1 MTFRRFLI
9 LMGVLLI
16 LFLSMYTWN
25 KNTHVLD
32 DFSTDVGLE
41 LTGGVITPI
50 RYVQDRA
57 AAVWRRYIAL
67 VDVNE
72 KNEKLEARVRD
83 LEARLL
89 AHKEDMAELARL
101 RELLQLPIDETWTP
115 VGARVL
121 AGHLGPN
128 SLLDSITINRG
139 YATGARP
146 GTPIVTQKGLIGRVL
161 RASPHT
167 ATALLLTNPGSR
179 IAIFTQESRTA
190 GVLTG
195 EGTNKN
201 LAVRYM
207 QRDTKARP
215 GEILITSGLDG
226 KYPKGI
232 PVARVVSVAPSNYT
246 EFMTIYAEPLVDMQH
261 IEEVMLLEPTGIVKP
276 PLVDTP
282 DPVFVGPPL
291 PAALLPKQ
299 KDASRDQTSQGHQ
312 RGF

>member
-1 MTFRRFLI
+1 
-9 LMGVLLI
+9 MGVLLI

-50 RYVQDRA
+50 RYVQDKVT
-57 AAVWRRYIAL
+57 AVWKRYVYL

-72 KNEKLEARVRD
+72 KNAQLEARVRD
-83 LEARLL
+83 LEVRLL

-101 RELLQLPIDETWTP
+101 RELLQLPIDESWTP

-146 GTPIVTQKGLIGRVL
+146 GTPIVTHKGLIGRVL

-190 GVLTG
+190 GILTG

-207 QRDTKARP
+207 QRDTKAKP

-232 PVARVVSVAPSNYT
+232 PVARVISVAPSNYT

-276 PLVDTP
+276 PMVDTP
-282 DPVFVGPPL
+282 DPVFVGPLL
-291 PAALLPKQ
+291 PSSLLPKQ
-299 KDASRDQTSQGHQ
+299 KDASSSREQPAQGHQ

>member
-1 MTFRRFLI
+1 
-9 LMGVLLI
+9 MGVLLI

-50 RYVQDRA
+50 RYVQDKVT
-57 AAVWRRYIAL
+57 AVWKRYVYL

-72 KNEKLEARVRD
+72 KNAQLEARVRD

-101 RELLQLPIDETWTP
+101 RELLQLPIDESWTP

-146 GTPIVTQKGLIGRVL
+146 GTPIVTHKGLIGRVL

-190 GVLTG
+190 GILTG

-207 QRDTKARP
+207 QRDTKAKP

-232 PVARVVSVAPSNYT
+232 PVARVISVAPSNYT

-276 PLVDTP
+276 PMVDT
-282 DPVFVGPPL
+282 PVFVGPPL
-291 PAALLPKQ
+291 PSSLLPKQ
-299 KDASRDQTSQGHQ
+299 KDASSSREQPAQGHQ

>member
-1 MTFRRFLI
+1 
-9 LMGVLLI
+9 MGVLLI

-50 RYVQDRA
+50 RYVQDKVT
-57 AAVWRRYIAL
+57 AVWKRYVYL

-72 KNEKLEARVRD
+72 KNAQLEARVRD

-101 RELLQLPIDETWTP
+101 RELLQLPIDESWTP

-139 YATGARP
+139 YATGTRP
-146 GTPIVTQKGLIGRVL
+146 GTPIVTHKGLIGRVL

-179 IAIFTQESRTA
+179 IAIFTQESRPA
-190 GVLTG
+190 GILTG

-207 QRDTKARP
+207 QRDTKAKP

-232 PVARVVSVAPSNYT
+232 PVARVISVAPSNYT

-276 PLVDTP
+276 PMVDTP

-291 PAALLPKQ
+291 PSSLLPKQ
-299 KDASRDQTSQGHQ
+299 KDASSSREQPAQGHQ

>member
-1 MTFRRFLI
+1 
-9 LMGVLLI
+9 MGVLLI

-50 RYVQDRA
+50 RYVQDKVT
-57 AAVWRRYIAL
+57 AVWKRYVYL

-72 KNEKLEARVRD
+72 KNAQLEARVRD

-101 RELLQLPIDETWTP
+101 RELLQLPIDESWTP

-146 GTPIVTQKGLIGRVL
+146 GTPIVTHKGLIGRVL

-190 GVLTG
+190 GILTG

-207 QRDTKARP
+207 QRDTKAKP

-232 PVARVVSVAPSNYT
+232 PVARVISVAPSNYT

-276 PLVDTP
+276 PMVDTP
-282 DPVFVGPPL
+282 DPVFAGPPL
-291 PAALLPKQ
+291 PSSLLPKQ
-299 KDASRDQTSQGHQ
+299 KDASSSREQPAQGHQ

>member
-1 MTFRRFLI
+1 
-9 LMGVLLI
+9 MGVLLI

-50 RYVQDRA
+50 RYVQDKVT
-57 AAVWRRYIAL
+57 AVWKRYVYL

-72 KNEKLEARVRD
+72 KNAQLEARVRD

-101 RELLQLPIDETWTP
+101 RELLQLPIDESWTP

-146 GTPIVTQKGLIGRVL
+146 GTPIVTHKGLIGRVL

-190 GVLTG
+190 GILTG

-207 QRDTKARP
+207 QRDTKAKP

-232 PVARVVSVAPSNYT
+232 PVARVISVAPSNYT

-276 PLVDTP
+276 PMVDTP
-282 DPVFVGPPL
+282 APVFVGPPL
-291 PAALLPKQ
+291 PSSLLPKQ
-299 KDASRDQTSQGHQ
+299 KDASSSREQPAQGHQ

>member
-1 MTFRRFLI
+1 
-9 LMGVLLI
+9 MGVLLI

-50 RYVQDRA
+50 RYVQDRVT
-57 AAVWRRYIAL
+57 AVWKRYVYL

-72 KNEKLEARVRD
+72 KNAQLEARVRD

-101 RELLQLPIDETWTP
+101 RELLQLPIDESWTP

-146 GTPIVTQKGLIGRVL
+146 GTPIVTHKGLIGRVL

-179 IAIFTQESRTA
+179 IAIFTEDSRTA
-190 GVLTG
+190 GILTG
-195 EGTNKN
+195 EGTNKP

-207 QRDTKARP
+207 QRDTKAKP

-232 PVARVVSVAPSNYT
+232 PVARVISVAPSNYT

-276 PLVDTP
+276 PMVDTP

-291 PAALLPKQ
+291 PSSLLPKQ
-299 KDASRDQTSQGHQ
+299 KDASPSRDQSAQGHQ

>member
-1 MTFRRFLI
+1 
-9 LMGVLLI
+9 MGVLLI

-50 RYVQDRA
+50 RYVQDKVT
-57 AAVWRRYIAL
+57 AVWKRYVYL

-72 KNEKLEARVRD
+72 KNAQLEARVRD

-101 RELLQLPIDETWTP
+101 RELLQLPIDESWTP

-146 GTPIVTQKGLIGRVL
+146 GTPIVTHKGLIGRVL

-190 GVLTG
+190 GILTG

-207 QRDTKARP
+207 QRDTKAKP

-232 PVARVVSVAPSNYT
+232 PVARVISVAPSNYT
-246 EFMTIYAEPLVDMQH
+246 EFMPIYAEPLVDMQH

-276 PLVDTP
+276 PMVDTP

-291 PAALLPKQ
+291 PSSLLPKQ
-299 KDASRDQTSQGHQ
+299 KDASSSREQPAQGHQ

>member
-1 MTFRRFLI
+1 
-9 LMGVLLI
+9 MGVLLI

-50 RYVQDRA
+50 RYVQDKVT
-57 AAVWRRYIAL
+57 AVWKRYVYL

-72 KNEKLEARVRD
+72 KNAQLEARVRD

-101 RELLQLPIDETWTP
+101 RELLQLPIDESWTP

-146 GTPIVTQKGLIGRVL
+146 GTPIVTHKGLIGRVL

-167 ATALLLTNPGSR
+167 ATALLLTNPSSR

-190 GVLTG
+190 GILTG

-207 QRDTKARP
+207 QRDTKAKP

-232 PVARVVSVAPSNYT
+232 PVARVISVAPSNYT

-276 PLVDTP
+276 PMVDTP

-291 PAALLPKQ
+291 PSSLLPKQ
-299 KDASRDQTSQGHQ
+299 KDASSSREQPAQGHQ

>member
-1 MTFRRFLI
+1 
-9 LMGVLLI
+9 MGVLLI

-41 LTGGVITPI
+41 LTGGIITPI
-50 RYVQDRA
+50 RYVQDKVT
-57 AAVWRRYIAL
+57 AVWKRYVYL

-72 KNEKLEARVRD
+72 KNAQLEARVRD

-101 RELLQLPIDETWTP
+101 RELLQLPVDESWTP

-146 GTPIVTQKGLIGRVL
+146 GTPIVTHKGLIGRVL

-190 GVLTG
+190 GILTG

-207 QRDTKARP
+207 QRDTKAKP

-232 PVARVVSVAPSNYT
+232 PVARVISVAPSNYT

-276 PLVDTP
+276 PMVDTP
-282 DPVFVGPPL
+282 EPVFVGPPL
-291 PAALLPKQ
+291 PRSLLPKQ
-299 KDASRDQTSQGHQ
+299 KDASSSREQPAQGHQ

>member
-1 MTFRRFLI
+1 
-9 LMGVLLI
+9 MGVLLI

-50 RYVQDRA
+50 RYVQDKVT
-57 AAVWRRYIAL
+57 AVWKRYVYL

-72 KNEKLEARVRD
+72 KNAQLEARVRD

-101 RELLQLPIDETWTP
+101 RELLQLPIDESWTP

-146 GTPIVTQKGLIGRVL
+146 GTPIVTHKGLIGRVL

-190 GVLTG
+190 GILTG

-207 QRDTKARP
+207 QRDTKAKP

-232 PVARVVSVAPSNYT
+232 PVARVISVVPSNYT

-276 PLVDTP
+276 PMVDTP

-291 PAALLPKQ
+291 PSSLLPKQ
-299 KDASRDQTSQGHQ
+299 KDASSSREQPAQGHQ

>member
-1 MTFRRFLI
+1 
-9 LMGVLLI
+9 MGVLLI

-50 RYVQDRA
+50 RYVQDKVT
-57 AAVWRRYIAL
+57 AVWKRYVYL

-72 KNEKLEARVRD
+72 KNAQLEARVRD

-101 RELLQLPIDETWTP
+101 RELLQLPIDESWTP

-146 GTPIVTQKGLIGRVL
+146 GTPIVTHKGLIGRVL

-190 GVLTG
+190 GILTG

-207 QRDTKARP
+207 QRDTKAKP

-232 PVARVVSVAPSNYT
+232 PVARVISVAPSNYT

-261 IEEVMLLEPTGIVKP
+261 IEEVMLLEPTSIVKP
-276 PLVDTP
+276 PMVDTP

-291 PAALLPKQ
+291 PSSLLPKQ
-299 KDASRDQTSQGHQ
+299 KDASSSREQPAQGHQ

>member
-1 MTFRRFLI
+1 
-9 LMGVLLI
+9 MGVLLI

-50 RYVQDRA
+50 RYVQDKVT
-57 AAVWRRYIAL
+57 AVWKRYVYL

-72 KNEKLEARVRD
+72 KNAQLEARVRD

-101 RELLQLPIDETWTP
+101 RELLQLPIDESWTP

-146 GTPIVTQKGLIGRVL
+146 RAQGFPAHGHSAPAHQPQQPHRHFHAGEPHGRHPHRRRHQQEPR
-161 RASPHT
+161 RALH
-167 ATALLLTNPGSR
+167 
-179 IAIFTQESRTA
+179 
-190 GVLTG
+190 
-195 EGTNKN
+195 
-201 LAVRYM
+201 
-207 QRDTKARP
+207 
-215 GEILITSGLDG
+215 
-226 KYPKGI
+226 
-232 PVARVVSVAPSNYT
+232 
-246 EFMTIYAEPLVDMQH
+246 
-261 IEEVMLLEPTGIVKP
+261 
-276 PLVDTP
+276 
-282 DPVFVGPPL
+282 
-291 PAALLPKQ
+291 AA
-299 KDASRDQTSQGHQ
+299 
-312 RGF
+312 

>member
-1 MTFRRFLI
+1 
-9 LMGVLLI
+9 MGVLLI

-50 RYVQDRA
+50 RYVQDKVT
-57 AAVWRRYIAL
+57 AVWKRYVYL

-72 KNEKLEARVRD
+72 KNAQLEARVRD

-101 RELLQLPIDETWTP
+101 RELLQLPIDESWTP

-146 GTPIVTQKGLIGRVL
+146 GTPIVTHKGLIGRVL

-190 GVLTG
+190 GILTG

-207 QRDTKARP
+207 QRDTKAKP

-232 PVARVVSVAPSNYT
+232 PVARVISVAPSNYT

-276 PLVDTP
+276 PMVDTP

-291 PAALLPKQ
+291 PSSLLPKQ
-299 KDASRDQTSQGHQ
+299 KDASSSWEQPAQGHQ

>member
-1 MTFRRFLI
+1 
-9 LMGVLLI
+9 MGVLLI

-50 RYVQDRA
+50 RYVQDKVT
-57 AAVWRRYIAL
+57 AVWKRYVYL

-72 KNEKLEARVRD
+72 KNAQLEARVRD

-101 RELLQLPIDETWTP
+101 RELLQLPIDESWTP

-146 GTPIVTQKGLIGRVL
+146 GTPIVTHKGLIGRVL

-167 ATALLLTNPGSR
+167 ATALLLANPGSR

-190 GVLTG
+190 GILTG

-207 QRDTKARP
+207 QRDTKAKP

-232 PVARVVSVAPSNYT
+232 PVARVISVAPSNYT

-276 PLVDTP
+276 PMVDTP

-291 PAALLPKQ
+291 PSSLLPKQ
-299 KDASRDQTSQGHQ
+299 KDASSSREQPAQGHQ

>member
-1 MTFRRFLI
+1 
-9 LMGVLLI
+9 MGVLLI

-50 RYVQDRA
+50 RYVQDKVT
-57 AAVWRRYIAL
+57 AVWKRYVYL

-72 KNEKLEARVRD
+72 KNAQLEARVRD

-101 RELLQLPIDETWTP
+101 RELLQLPIDESWTP

-146 GTPIVTQKGLIGRVL
+146 GTPIVTHKGLIGRVL

-179 IAIFTQESRTA
+179 IAIFTQSRTA
-190 GVLTG
+190 GILTG

-207 QRDTKARP
+207 QRDTKAKP

-232 PVARVVSVAPSNYT
+232 PVARVISVAPSNYT

-276 PLVDTP
+276 PMVDTP

-291 PAALLPKQ
+291 PSSLLPKQ
-299 KDASRDQTSQGHQ
+299 KDASSSREQPAQGHQ

>member
-1 MTFRRFLI
+1 
-9 LMGVLLI
+9 MGVLLI

-50 RYVQDRA
+50 RYVQDKVT
-57 AAVWRRYIAL
+57 AVWKRYVYL

-72 KNEKLEARVRD
+72 KNAQLEARVRD

-101 RELLQLPIDETWTP
+101 RELLQLPIDESWTP

-146 GTPIVTQKGLIGRVL
+146 GTPIVTHKGLIGRVL

-190 GVLTG
+190 GILTR
-195 EGTNKN
+195 ECTNKN

-207 QRDTKARP
+207 QRDTKAKP

-232 PVARVVSVAPSNYT
+232 PVARVISVAPSNYT

-276 PLVDTP
+276 PMVDTP

-291 PAALLPKQ
+291 PSSLLPKQ
-299 KDASRDQTSQGHQ
+299 KDASSSREQPAQGHQ

>member
-1 MTFRRFLI
+1 
-9 LMGVLLI
+9 MGVLLI

-50 RYVQDRA
+50 RYVQDKVT
-57 AAVWRRYIAL
+57 AVWKRYVYL

-72 KNEKLEARVRD
+72 KNAQLEARVRD

-101 RELLQLPIDETWTP
+101 RELLQLPIDESWTP

-146 GTPIVTQKGLIGRVL
+146 GTPIVTHKGLIGRVL

-190 GVLTG
+190 GILTG

-207 QRDTKARP
+207 QRDTKAKP

-232 PVARVVSVAPSNYT
+232 PVARVISVAPSNYT
-246 EFMTIYAEPLVDMQH
+246 EFMPIYAEPLVDMQH

-276 PLVDTP
+276 PMVDTP
-282 DPVFVGPPL
+282 DPVFVGPLL
-291 PAALLPKQ
+291 PSSLLPKQ
-299 KDASRDQTSQGHQ
+299 KDASSSREQPAQGHQ

>member
-1 MTFRRFLI
+1 
-9 LMGVLLI
+9 MGVLLI

-50 RYVQDRA
+50 RYVQDKVT
-57 AAVWRRYIAL
+57 AVWKRYVYL

-72 KNEKLEARVRD
+72 KNAQLEARVRD

-101 RELLQLPIDETWTP
+101 RELLQLPIDESWTP

-146 GTPIVTQKGLIGRVL
+146 GTPIVTHKGLIGRVL

-190 GVLTG
+190 GILTG

-207 QRDTKARP
+207 QRDTKAKP

-232 PVARVVSVAPSNYT
+232 PVARVISVAPSNYT

-276 PLVDTP
+276 PMVDTP
-282 DPVFVGPPL
+282 DPVIVGPPL
-291 PAALLPKQ
+291 PSSLLPKQ
-299 KDASRDQTSQGHQ
+299 KDASSSREQPAQGHQ

>member
-1 MTFRRFLI
+1 
-9 LMGVLLI
+9 MGVLLI

-50 RYVQDRA
+50 RYVQDKVT
-57 AAVWRRYIAL
+57 AVWKRYVYL

-72 KNEKLEARVRD
+72 KNAQLEARVRD

-101 RELLQLPIDETWTP
+101 RELLQLPIDESWTP

-146 GTPIVTQKGLIGRVL
+146 GTPIATHKGLIGRVL

-190 GVLTG
+190 GILTG

-207 QRDTKARP
+207 QRDTKAKP

-232 PVARVVSVAPSNYT
+232 PVARVISVAPSNYT

-276 PLVDTP
+276 PMVDTP

-291 PAALLPKQ
+291 PSSLLPKQ
-299 KDASRDQTSQGHQ
+299 KDASSSREQPAQGHQ

>member
-1 MTFRRFLI
+1 
-9 LMGVLLI
+9 MGVLLI

-50 RYVQDRA
+50 RYVQDKVT
-57 AAVWRRYIAL
+57 AVWKRYVYL

-72 KNEKLEARVRD
+72 KNAQLEARVRD

-101 RELLQLPIDETWTP
+101 RELLQLPIDESWTP

-146 GTPIVTQKGLIGRVL
+146 GTPIVTHKGLIGRVL

-190 GVLTG
+190 GILTG

-207 QRDTKARP
+207 QRDTKAKP

-232 PVARVVSVAPSNYT
+232 PVARVISVAPSNYT

-276 PLVDTP
+276 PMVDTP
-282 DPVFVGPPL
+282 DPVFVEPPL
-291 PAALLPKQ
+291 PSSLLPKQ
-299 KDASRDQTSQGHQ
+299 KDASSSREQPAQGHQ

>member
-1 MTFRRFLI
+1 
-9 LMGVLLI
+9 MGVLLI

-50 RYVQDRA
+50 RYVQDKVT
-57 AAVWRRYIAL
+57 AVWKRYVYL

-72 KNEKLEARVRD
+72 KNAQLEARVRD

-101 RELLQLPIDETWTP
+101 RELLQLPIDESWTP

-146 GTPIVTQKGLIGRVL
+146 GTPIVTHKGLIGRVL

-190 GVLTG
+190 GILTG

-207 QRDTKARP
+207 QRDTKAKP

-232 PVARVVSVAPSNYT
+232 PVARVISVAPSNYT

-276 PLVDTP
+276 PMVDTP
-282 DPVFVGPPL
+282 DPVFVGPLL
-291 PAALLPKQ
+291 PSSLLPKQ
-299 KDASRDQTSQGHQ
+299 KDASSSREQPAQGHQ

>member
-1 MTFRRFLI
+1 
-9 LMGVLLI
+9 MGVLLI

-50 RYVQDRA
+50 RYVQDKVT
-57 AAVWRRYIAL
+57 AVWKRYVYL

-72 KNEKLEARVRD
+72 KNAQLEARVRD

-101 RELLQLPIDETWTP
+101 RELLQLPIDESWTP

-146 GTPIVTQKGLIGRVL
+146 GTPIVTHKGLIGRVL

-190 GVLTG
+190 GILTG

-207 QRDTKARP
+207 QRDTNAKP

-232 PVARVVSVAPSNYT
+232 PVARVISVAPSNYT

-261 IEEVMLLEPTGIVKP
+261 IEDVMLLEPTGIVKP
-276 PLVDTP
+276 PMVDTP

-291 PAALLPKQ
+291 PSSLLPKQ
-299 KDASRDQTSQGHQ
+299 KDASSSREQPAQGHQ

>member
-1 MTFRRFLI
+1 
-9 LMGVLLI
+9 MGVLLI

-50 RYVQDRA
+50 RYVQDKVT
-57 AAVWRRYIAL
+57 AVWKRYVYL

-72 KNEKLEARVRD
+72 KNAQLEARVRD

-101 RELLQLPIDETWTP
+101 RELLQLPIDESWTP

-146 GTPIVTQKGLIGRVL
+146 GTPIVTHKGLIGRVL

-190 GVLTG
+190 GILTG

-207 QRDTKARP
+207 QRDTKAKP

-232 PVARVVSVAPSNYT
+232 PVARVISVAPSNYT

-276 PLVDTP
+276 PMVDTP

-291 PAALLPKQ
+291 PNSLLPKQ
-299 KDASRDQTSQGHQ
+299 KDASSSREQPAQGHQ

>member
-1 MTFRRFLI
+1 
-9 LMGVLLI
+9 MGVLLI

-50 RYVQDRA
+50 RYVQDKVT
-57 AAVWRRYIAL
+57 AVWKRYVYL

-72 KNEKLEARVRD
+72 KNAQLEARVRD

-101 RELLQLPIDETWTP
+101 RELLQLPIDESWTP

-146 GTPIVTQKGLIGRVL
+146 GTPIVTHKGLIGRVL

-190 GVLTG
+190 GILTG

-207 QRDTKARP
+207 QRDTKAKP

-232 PVARVVSVAPSNYT
+232 PVARVISVAPSNYT

-276 PLVDTP
+276 PMVDTP

-291 PAALLPKQ
+291 PSSLLLKQ
-299 KDASRDQTSQGHQ
+299 KDASSSREQPAQGHQ

>member
-1 MTFRRFLI
+1 
-9 LMGVLLI
+9 MGVLLI

-50 RYVQDRA
+50 RYVQDKVT
-57 AAVWRRYIAL
+57 AVWKRYVYL

-72 KNEKLEARVRD
+72 KNAQLEARVRD

-101 RELLQLPIDETWTP
+101 RELLQLPIDESWTP

-146 GTPIVTQKGLIGRVL
+146 GTPIVTHKGLIGRVL

-190 GVLTG
+190 GILTG

-207 QRDTKARP
+207 QRDTKAKP

-232 PVARVVSVAPSNYT
+232 PVARVISVAPSNYT

-276 PLVDTP
+276 PMVDTP

-291 PAALLPKQ
+291 PSSLLPQQ
-299 KDASRDQTSQGHQ
+299 KDASSSREQPAQGHQ

>member
-1 MTFRRFLI
+1 
-9 LMGVLLI
+9 MGVLLI

-50 RYVQDRA
+50 RYVQDKVT
-57 AAVWRRYIAL
+57 AVWKRYVYL

-72 KNEKLEARVRD
+72 KNAQLEARVRD

-101 RELLQLPIDETWTP
+101 RELLQLPIDESWTP

-146 GTPIVTQKGLIGRVL
+146 GTPIVTHKGLIGRVL

-190 GVLTG
+190 GILTG

-207 QRDTKARP
+207 QRDTKAKP

-232 PVARVVSVAPSNYT
+232 PVARVISVAPSNYT

-276 PLVDTP
+276 PMVDTP

-291 PAALLPKQ
+291 PSSRLPKQ
-299 KDASRDQTSQGHQ
+299 KDASSSREQPAQGHQ

>member
-1 MTFRRFLI
+1 
-9 LMGVLLI
+9 MGVLLI

-50 RYVQDRA
+50 RYVQDKVT
-57 AAVWRRYIAL
+57 AVWKRYVYL

-72 KNEKLEARVRD
+72 KNAQLEARVRD

-101 RELLQLPIDETWTP
+101 RELLQLPIDESWTP

-146 GTPIVTQKGLIGRVL
+146 GTPIVTHKGLIGRVL

-190 GVLTG
+190 GILTG

-207 QRDTKARP
+207 QRDTQAKP

-232 PVARVVSVAPSNYT
+232 PVARVISVAPSNYT

-276 PLVDTP
+276 PMVDTP
-282 DPVFVGPPL
+282 DPVFVGPLL
-291 PAALLPKQ
+291 PSSLLPKQ
-299 KDASRDQTSQGHQ
+299 KDASSSREQPAQGHQ

>member
-1 MTFRRFLI
+1 
-9 LMGVLLI
+9 MGVLLI

-50 RYVQDRA
+50 RYVQDKVT
-57 AAVWRRYIAL
+57 AVWKRYVYL

-72 KNEKLEARVRD
+72 KNTQLEARVRD

-101 RELLQLPIDETWTP
+101 RELLQLPIDESWTP

-146 GTPIVTQKGLIGRVL
+146 GTPIVTHKGLIGRVL

-190 GVLTG
+190 GILTG

-207 QRDTKARP
+207 QRDTKAKP
-215 GEILITSGLDG
+215 GELLITSGLDG

-232 PVARVVSVAPSNYT
+232 PVARVISVAPSNYT

-276 PLVDTP
+276 PMVDTP

-291 PAALLPKQ
+291 PSSLLSKQ
-299 KDASRDQTSQGHQ
+299 KDAASSREQPAQGHQ

>member
-1 MTFRRFLI
+1 
-9 LMGVLLI
+9 MGVLLI

-50 RYVQDRA
+50 RYVQDKVT
-57 AAVWRRYIAL
+57 AVWKRYVYL

-72 KNEKLEARVRD
+72 KNAQLEARVRD

-101 RELLQLPIDETWTP
+101 RELLQLPIDESWPP

-146 GTPIVTQKGLIGRVL
+146 GTPIVTHKGLIGRVL

-190 GVLTG
+190 GILTG

-207 QRDTKARP
+207 QRDTKAKP

-232 PVARVVSVAPSNYT
+232 PVARVISVAPSNYT

-276 PLVDTP
+276 PMVDTP

-291 PAALLPKQ
+291 PSSLLPKQ
-299 KDASRDQTSQGHQ
+299 KDASSSREQPAQGHQ

>member
-1 MTFRRFLI
+1 
-9 LMGVLLI
+9 MGVLLI

-50 RYVQDRA
+50 RYVQDKVT
-57 AAVWRRYIAL
+57 AVWKRYVYL

-72 KNEKLEARVRD
+72 KNAQLEARVRD

-101 RELLQLPIDETWTP
+101 RELLQLPIDESWTP

-146 GTPIVTQKGLIGRVL
+146 GTPIVTHKGLIGRVL

-190 GVLTG
+190 GILTG

-207 QRDTKARP
+207 QRDTKAKP

-232 PVARVVSVAPSNYT
+232 PVARVISVAPSNYT

-276 PLVDTP
+276 PMVDTP

-291 PAALLPKQ
+291 PSSLLPKQ
-299 KDASRDQTSQGHQ
+299 KDASSREQPAQGHQ

>member
-1 MTFRRFLI
+1 
-9 LMGVLLI
+9 MGVLLF

-50 RYVQDRA
+50 RYVQDKVT
-57 AAVWRRYIAL
+57 AVWKRYVYL

-72 KNEKLEARVRD
+72 KNAQLEARVRD

-101 RELLQLPIDETWTP
+101 RELLQLPIDESWTP

-146 GTPIVTQKGLIGRVL
+146 GTPIVTHKGLIGRVL

-190 GVLTG
+190 GILTG

-207 QRDTKARP
+207 QRDTKAKP

-232 PVARVVSVAPSNYT
+232 PVARVISVAPSNYT

-276 PLVDTP
+276 PMVDTP

-291 PAALLPKQ
+291 LSSLLPKQ
-299 KDASRDQTSQGHQ
+299 KDASSSREQPAQGHQ

>member
-1 MTFRRFLI
+1 
-9 LMGVLLI
+9 MGVLLI

-50 RYVQDRA
+50 RYVQDKVT
-57 AAVWRRYIAL
+57 AVWKRYVYL

-72 KNEKLEARVRD
+72 KNAQLEARVRD

-101 RELLQLPIDETWTP
+101 RELLQLPIDEAWTP

-146 GTPIVTQKGLIGRVL
+146 GTPIVTHKGLIGRVL

-190 GVLTG
+190 GILTG

-207 QRDTKARP
+207 QRDTKAKP

-232 PVARVVSVAPSNYT
+232 PVARVISVAPSNYT

-276 PLVDTP
+276 PMVDTP

-291 PAALLPKQ
+291 PSSLLPKQ
-299 KDASRDQTSQGHQ
+299 KDASSSREQPAQGHQ

>member
-1 MTFRRFLI
+1 
-9 LMGVLLI
+9 MGVLLI

-50 RYVQDRA
+50 RYVQDKVT
-57 AAVWRRYIAL
+57 AVWKRYVYL

-72 KNEKLEARVRD
+72 KNAQLEARVRD

-101 RELLQLPIDETWTP
+101 RELLQLPIDESWTP

-146 GTPIVTQKGLIGRVL
+146 GTPIVTHKGLIGRVL

-190 GVLTG
+190 GILTG

-207 QRDTKARP
+207 QRDTKAKP

-232 PVARVVSVAPSNYT
+232 PVARVISVAPSNYT

-276 PLVDTP
+276 PMVDTL

-291 PAALLPKQ
+291 PSSLLPKQ
-299 KDASRDQTSQGHQ
+299 KDASSSREQPAQGHQ